1 MLANCS
7 LVLLLQWGFDYKQV
21 DELGLLVIRLVV
33 GTFSQLQL
41 LSVRTILRLETGETV
56 QTGWIVFV
64 GDLRDDHCYGA
75 LEHWYFSFYFI
86 YFPWFNIFFF

>member
-33 GTFSQLQL
+33 EIFSQLQL

-56 QTGWIVFV
+56 
-64 GDLRDDHCYGA
+64 
-75 LEHWYFSFYFI
+75 
-86 YFPWFNIFFF
+86 